1 MPLINCKI
9 ELKLKWTKC
18 FVLSTPG
25 NDDIKNNANDIIF
38 TMKDT
43 ELYVPFVTLSARDN
57 QKIHQNFLVKGLK
70 DPFIGIN
77 IKQKVRIKAQQMNI
91 DIFSNQILLES
102 IGYLFS
108 FIQMKITILK
118 DLKLKNIIY

>member
-25 NDDIKNNANDIIF
+25 NDDIKNNANNIIF

-57 QKIHQNFLVKGLK
+57 QKI
-70 DPFIGIN
+70 
-77 IKQKVRIKAQQMNI
+77 
-91 DIFSNQILLES
+91 
-102 IGYLFS
+102 Y
-108 FIQMKITILK
+108 
-118 DLKLKNIIY
+118 